1 MDGKASGWVKG
12 AAALNDGKI
21 IPDITIANED
31 VWGTWPNTGEMRLDY
46 EWDREVTIDSS
57 RVQFTSDDGGLGITG
72 TPWRTTVPATSWIFP
87 TPPTL

>member
-1 MDGKASGWVKG
+1 M
-12 AAALNDGKI
+12 NDGKI

-57 RVQFTSDDGGLGITG
+57 RVQFTSDDGGLGI
-72 TPWRTTVPATSWIFP
+72 PASWELQYWDAWRTTVPATSWIFP